1 MTTAIRLAPELQ
13 TTAWLNVDA
22 PLKLVALQGK
32 IVVIHVFQMLCAGC
46 VHHSIPLAKRMQNAF
61 DPSVVMTIGL
71 HSVFEH
77 HQAMTPD
84 SLAVFVKEQR
94 ITFPVAIDA
103 HSKANGIPLTMQ
115 EYGMEGTPTT
125 VLIDQHGRIR
135 LQQFGA
141 IDDLSLG
148 ASVGALLGEYGAT
161 KSGVVSHA

>member
-1 MTTAIRLAPELQ
+1 MTTTIRLAPELQ

-22 PLKLVALQGK
+22 PLKLVALRGRV
-32 IVVIHVFQMLCAGC
+32 VVIHVFQMLCSGC
-46 VHHSIPLAKRMQNAF
+46 VYHSIPLAKRIQIAF
-61 DPSVVMTIGL
+61 DPSVVVTIGL

-103 HSKANGIPLTMQ
+103 HAKANGTPLTMQ
-115 EYGMEGTPTT
+115 EYCMEGTPTT

-135 LQQFGA
+135 LQQFGV

-148 ASVGALLGEYGAT
+148 ASVGALLGEYQT
-161 KSGVVSHA
+161 IKSGGVLHA